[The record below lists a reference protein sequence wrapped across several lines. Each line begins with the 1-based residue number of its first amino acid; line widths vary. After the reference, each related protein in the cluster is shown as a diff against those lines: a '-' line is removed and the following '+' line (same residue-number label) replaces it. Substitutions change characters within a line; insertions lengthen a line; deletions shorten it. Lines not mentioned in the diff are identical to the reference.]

1 MNYGKI
7 NTYDIANGPGVRVS
21 LFVSGCRNHCKGC
34 FNPETWDF
42 GYGQPFT
49 QFEMDD
55 ILKALSKKWIS
66 GFTILGGDPFEPE
79 NQPVVLSILRQIRNK
94 YPNINIWMYTGYVYD
109 RDLVAGG
116 RVYTLYTDEI
126 LSYID
131 ILVDGPFVEELKD
144 LTLAYRGSS
153 NQRIIDLRKE
163 RNVY

>member
-7 NTYDIANGPGVRVS
+7 NTCDIANGPGVRVS

-49 QFEMDD
+49 DHTMDY
-55 ILKALSKKWIS
+55 ILRTLGRKYID

-79 NQPVVLSILRQIRNK
+79 NQNVVAYILRKVREA
-94 YPNINIWMYTGYVYD
+94 YPYINIWVYTGYLYD
-109 RDLVAGG
+109 VDLVKGG
-116 RVYTLYTDEI
+116 KVWTEFTDEI

-131 ILVDGPFVEELKD
+131 TLVDGPFIEEEKD
-144 LTLAYRGSS
+144 ITLQFRGSR
-153 NQRIIDLRKE
+153 NQRIITFKGD
-163 RNVY
+163 